1 MAADPHRTVGERGEL
16 HLPDELLF
24 LWAVVEPAEV
34 ERAGRT
40 PHDDLGDLI
49 RIGGVRPHP
58 RPRPRIEHVR
68 QPLEALTDMHA
79 EPRLPQHLD
88 PVGGVGPGD
97 VAPLPLLHTLF
108 WHDGI
113 LPSRET
119 EGLLPYPALSSPPM
133 SDADRPS
140 APIDLSTGR
149 LEAFSDA
156 VIAVI
161 ITILALGLHPPVL
174 TTKVEVLHWLPNLW
188 IFLLS
193 FTFIAIYWNNH
204 HHLLRATTRINGAVM
219 WANMGLLFCLSLIP
233 VATEWVHLDGN
244 DAVPAAAFGV
254 VSLAAA
260 LAYTVLVRTII
271 WANGKDSLVGT
282 AVHADLKGNISLLL
296 YAAGIALAGV
306 NFMISYALYAAVA
319 IMWLVPDRR
328 FLHEHGNEE
337 APA

>member
-1 MAADPHRTVGERGEL
+1 MSER
-16 HLPDELLF
+16 
-24 LWAVVEPAEV
+24 
-34 ERAGRT
+34 
-40 PHDDLGDLI
+40 
-49 RIGGVRPHP
+49 
-58 RPRPRIEHVR
+58 
-68 QPLEALTDMHA
+68 
-79 EPRLPQHLD
+79 
-88 PVGGVGPGD
+88 
-97 VAPLPLLHTLF
+97 
-108 WHDGI
+108 
-113 LPSRET
+113 
-119 EGLLPYPALSSPPM
+119 
-133 SDADRPS
+133 DRPS

-174 TTKVEVLHWLPNLW
+174 TTKVEVLNWLPNLW

-233 VATEWVHLDGN
+233 VATEWVHLKGN

-271 WANGKDSLVGT
+271 WANGKDSFVGT

-296 YAAGIALAGV
+296 YAAGIALAAV

-328 FLHEHGNEE
+328 FLQGHGNEE

>member
-1 MAADPHRTVGERGEL
+1 
-16 HLPDELLF
+16 
-24 LWAVVEPAEV
+24 
-34 ERAGRT
+34 
-40 PHDDLGDLI
+40 
-49 RIGGVRPHP
+49 
-58 RPRPRIEHVR
+58 
-68 QPLEALTDMHA
+68 
-79 EPRLPQHLD
+79 
-88 PVGGVGPGD
+88 
-97 VAPLPLLHTLF
+97 
-108 WHDGI
+108 
-113 LPSRET
+113 
-119 EGLLPYPALSSPPM
+119 M
-133 SDADRPS
+133 SDGDQPR

-174 TTKVEVLHWLPNLW
+174 TTKVEVLNWLPNLW

-296 YAAGIALAGV
+296 YAAGIALAAV

-328 FLHEHGNEE
+328 FLHEHGDEE
-337 APA
+337 AHA

>member
-1 MAADPHRTVGERGEL
+1 
-16 HLPDELLF
+16 
-24 LWAVVEPAEV
+24 
-34 ERAGRT
+34 
-40 PHDDLGDLI
+40 
-49 RIGGVRPHP
+49 
-58 RPRPRIEHVR
+58 
-68 QPLEALTDMHA
+68 
-79 EPRLPQHLD
+79 
-88 PVGGVGPGD
+88 
-97 VAPLPLLHTLF
+97 
-108 WHDGI
+108 
-113 LPSRET
+113 
-119 EGLLPYPALSSPPM
+119 M

-161 ITILALGLHPPVL
+161 ITILALGLHPPVP

-296 YAAGIALAGV
+296 YVAGIALAGV